1 MYIIL
6 AIVEKVW
13 NKIKSL
19 YIGTTRYLIKVQYIF
34 HKGYTNI

>member
-6 AIVEKVW
+6 GIVKKVW

-19 YIGTTRYLIKVQYIF
+19 HTGTTRYLIKVQYIF
-34 HKGYTNI
+34 HRGYTNI